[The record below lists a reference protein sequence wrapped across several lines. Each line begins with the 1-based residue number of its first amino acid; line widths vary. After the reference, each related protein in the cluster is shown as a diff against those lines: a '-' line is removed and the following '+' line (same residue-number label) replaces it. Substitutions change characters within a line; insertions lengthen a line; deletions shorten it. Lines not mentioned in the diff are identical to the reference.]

1 MTTAASRYTQLQS
14 ERDPFL
20 TRARQSAK
28 LTIPSLMPP
37 EGHNGTSKLYTPFQG
52 VGARGVNNLSA
63 KLLLS
68 LLPPNTPFFRLQIDD
83 FVLEKLAQ
91 REGARGE
98 VEKALNKVERSVMTE
113 IETNASRTSIGEALK
128 QLIVAGNVL
137 LYLMPYGGVRVFNLD
152 RFVVLRDPDGNV
164 LEIVVKESVSP
175 TALPKSVLEAL
186 PKGEQGRKSSTNH
199 RTLDLFTH
207 IVRTDSGWDVHQEI
221 KGIEIDGTRGRYP
234 LDKSPWLPLRW
245 SKIDGESYGR
255 GYVEDHIGDLRS
267 LEALTKAI
275 VEGSAAAAKVVFFV
289 NPNGTTSMKSVSES
303 ESGAVRSG
311 SKEDVSVLQL
321 EKFADFQIAFRTIE
335 MIEQRLSLAFLLNS
349 AIQRN
354 GERVT
359 AEEIRTMAGE
369 LEDTLG
375 GVYSILSQEFQ
386 LRYVTS
392 LMHDMERRKLLPPLP
407 KELLKPSITT
417 GMEALGRGHDLN
429 KLDALIAGIQQAF
442 GPQLVSQ
449 HLNVGEYI
457 KRRGTALGIDMA
469 GLVLDE
475 EQQAQAS
482 QQAQLQMILE
492 KLGPKGMDILRD
504 QLKPTGDGEGA
515 PQEAAQ
521 VGPEGGG

>member
-1 MTTAASRYTQLQS
+1 MATTAASRYTQLQS
-14 ERDPFL
+14 EREPFL

-37 EGHNGTSKLYTPFQG
+37 DGHNGTSKLYTPFQG

-83 FVLEKLAQ
+83 FVLERLAQ

-113 IETNASRTSIGEALK
+113 IETNASRTSVGEALK

-137 LYLMPYGGVRVFNLD
+137 LYLMPAGGVRVFNLD
-152 RFVVLRDPDGNV
+152 RYVVLRDPDGNV
-164 LEIVVKESVSP
+164 LEVVVKESVSP
-175 TALPKSVLEAL
+175 TALPEAVLKSL
-186 PKGEQGRKSSTNH
+186 PKQQTKKSDSAH
-199 RTLDLFTH
+199 RSLDLYTH
-207 IVRTDSGWDVHQEI
+207 IIRTTNGWEIHQEI
-221 KGIEIDGTRGRYP
+221 QGIEVAGTRGTYP

-275 VEGSAAAAKVVFFV
+275 VQGSAAAAKVLFFV
-289 NPNGTTSMKSVSES
+289 NPNGTTSIKAVSES
-303 ESGAVRSG
+303 ESGDVRSG
-311 SKEDVSVLQL
+311 SKDDVSVLQL

-359 AEEIRTMAGE
+359 AEEIRTMASE

-429 KLDALIAGIQQAF
+429 KLDGLIAGIQQAF
-442 GPQLVSQ
+442 GAEQVARF
-449 HLNVGEYI
+449 LNIGEYI

-469 GLVLDE
+469 GLVLSDE
-475 EQQAQAS
+475 EQAQAN
-482 QQAQLQMILE
+482 QTAQLQMMLE

-504 QLKPTGDGEGA
+504 QLKPTGDEQGA
-515 PQEAAQ
+515 PQAAA
-521 VGPEGGG
+521 